1 MTDTLEDGPQGL
13 NSVEADRFS
22 QALTMAMVKNR
33 YSQRKLCEAM
43 DITMGTMTKYFKGK
57 IAPGKVNVMIMHRL
71 AKTLG
76 ITTDSLLAFIQTGE
90 YESDLTIDDVAA
102 WIRTH
107 GQEDLPR
114 ILQAVSES
122 ANAPKTVTVRAE
134 WNGYSDE
141 EAAEFCNGIH
151 DSLSKLVKETGTGVR
166 EIWKKLEAELLTTG
180 VAEQEVEILHDVAM
194 GFTIFTGE
202 QYTNARKVFLSRFPV
217 ECPLVMSLQGYETLK
232 SFEPL
237 KRAGALC
244 TMPAGL

>member
-1 MTDTLEDGPQGL
+1 MTDTFEGSPQGL

-22 QALTMAMVKNR
+22 QALTMAMVKNQ

-57 IAPGKVNVMIMHRL
+57 IAPDKVNVMIMHRL
-71 AKTLG
+71 AKALG

-122 ANAPKTVTVRAE
+122 ANTPKTVQT
-134 WNGYSDE
+134 WDGYSDE

-151 DSLSKLVKETGTGVR
+151 DSLSKLVKETGTSVR
-166 EIWKKLEAELLTTG
+166 EIWKKLEAELLTRG
-180 VAEQEVEILHDVAM
+180 VVEQEVEVLHDVAM
-194 GFTIFTGE
+194 GFTVFTGE
-202 QYTNARKVFLSRFPV
+202 QYTTARKGFLARFPV
-217 ECPLVMSLQGYETLK
+217 ECPLVISLQGYEALK
-232 SFEPL
+232 TFEPL
-237 KRAGALC
+237 NRAGALC
-244 TMPAGL
+244 MLPAGG

>member
-1 MTDTLEDGPQGL
+1 MTDTFEGRSESL
-13 NSVEADRFS
+13 NSLEAERFS
-22 QALTMAMVKNR
+22 QALTMAMVKNQ

-57 IAPGKVNVMIMHRL
+57 IAPDKVNVMIMHRL
-71 AKTLG
+71 AKALG

-122 ANAPKTVTVRAE
+122 ANTPKTVKAE

-151 DSLSKLVKETGTGVR
+151 DSFVQLVKETGTGVR
-166 EIWKKLEAELLTTG
+166 EIWKKLEAELLTRG
-180 VAEQEVEILHDVAM
+180 VVEQEVEILHDVAM
-194 GFTIFTGE
+194 GFTVFTGE
-202 QYTNARKVFLSRFPV
+202 KLTNARKSYSSRFPR
-217 ECPLVMSLQGYETLK
+217 ECPLIMSLQGYEALK
-232 SFEPL
+232 TFKPL
-237 KRAGALC
+237 KRAGAICMMSAAL
-244 TMPAGL
+244 

>member
-1 MTDTLEDGPQGL
+1 MTDTFEGSPQGL

-22 QALTMAMVKNR
+22 QALTMAMVKNQ

-57 IAPGKVNVMIMHRL
+57 IAPDKVNVMIMHRL
-71 AKTLG
+71 AKALG
-76 ITTDSLLAFIQTGE
+76 ITTDNLLAFIETGE
-90 YESDLTIDDVAA
+90 YKSELTIDDVAA

-107 GQEDLPR
+107 GQEDLPV
-114 ILQAVSES
+114 ILAALTEAS
-122 ANAPKTVTVRAE
+122 NTPKTVQPE

-166 EIWKKLEAELLTTG
+166 EIWKKLEAELLTRG
-180 VAEQEVEILHDVAM
+180 VVEQEVEVLHDVAM

-202 QYTNARKVFLSRFPV
+202 QYTNARKGFLSRFPV

-232 SFEPL
+232 AFKPL
-237 KRAGALC
+237 QRAGALC
-244 TMPAGL
+244 MLPASF

>member
-1 MTDTLEDGPQGL
+1 MTDTFEGSPQGL

-22 QALTMAMVKNR
+22 QALTMAMVKNQ

-57 IAPGKVNVMIMHRL
+57 IAPDKVNVMIMHRL
-71 AKTLG
+71 AKALG

-122 ANAPKTVTVRAE
+122 ANAPKTVRTE

-141 EAAEFCNGIH
+141 EAEEFCNGIH
-151 DSLSKLVKETGTGVR
+151 DSLSKLVKETGTSVR
-166 EIWKKLEAELLTTG
+166 EIWKKLEVELLTRG
-180 VAEQEVEILHDVAM
+180 VVEQEVEVLHDVAM
-194 GFTIFTGE
+194 GFIVFTGE
-202 QYTNARKVFLSRFPV
+202 QYTNARKGFLGRFPV
-217 ECPLVMSLQGYETLK
+217 ECPLVMSLQGYESLK
-232 SFEPL
+232 AFEPL
-237 KRAGALC
+237 NRAGALC
-244 TMPAGL
+244 MLPSGG